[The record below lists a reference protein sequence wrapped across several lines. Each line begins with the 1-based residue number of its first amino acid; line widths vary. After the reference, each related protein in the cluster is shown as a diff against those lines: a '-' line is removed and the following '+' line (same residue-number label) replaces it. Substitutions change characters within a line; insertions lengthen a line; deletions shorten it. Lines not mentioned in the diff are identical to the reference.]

1 MLTNCN
7 QRQSASEKREC
18 TSAKKPS
25 ILIVEDHPVLANV
38 VCFTLRQAGFETS
51 IARNGLDALRLLGE
65 GAFELVVTD
74 FQMPEMNGAELC
86 KRMREQSR
94 WAETPIVLLT
104 AKGMELDLVRFREE
118 LGVAEVFF
126 KPFSPRALTQTIQ
139 KLLAPAAATS

>member
-1 MLTNCN
+1 MLTNCHEG
-7 QRQSASEKREC
+7 QSAPRKRDSR
-18 TSAKKPS
+18 SARKPS

-51 IARNGLDALRLLGE
+51 IAQNGRDALRLLAE
-65 GAFELVVTD
+65 TDFALVVTD

-104 AKGMELDLVRFREE
+104 AKGMELDLVRLREE
-118 LGVAEVFF
+118 LRVAEVFF

>member
-1 MLTNCN
+1 M
-7 QRQSASEKREC
+7 
-18 TSAKKPS
+18 
-25 ILIVEDHPVLANV
+25 
-38 VCFTLRQAGFETS
+38 
-51 IARNGLDALRLLGE
+51 
-65 GAFELVVTD
+65 VVTD

-126 KPFSPRALTQTIQ
+126 KPFSGN
-139 KLLAPAAATS
+139 AANEDAQSV